1 MRETWYVLESGQ
13 AVDPREVVS
22 DAAGL
27 LRHKSGPVAYRN
39 GVPSSRGVDLAEEP
53 GKARD
58 LKPAAKAGG
67 YKTRESKA
75 G

>member
-1 MRETWYVLESGQ
+1 MRVTWYVLESGEV
-13 AVDPREVVS
+13 VDPNEVAP
-22 DAAGL
+22 DASGL

-39 GVPSSRGVDLAEEP
+39 GVPSSRGVDLAEER
-53 GKARD
+53 GKTRD

-67 YKTRESKA
+67 YKIRESKA